1 VGGILTRL
9 VAVSG
14 STLLLCG
21 RSESIS
27 CSQILKGRWCVCVK
41 LWKTTKR
48 LELGVLDALVGDLQQ
63 ELRFLVYDGSEGFG
77 ESLESRCCT
86 RPRDKTKV

>member
-1 VGGILTRL
+1 
-9 VAVSG
+9 
-14 STLLLCG
+14 
-21 RSESIS
+21 
-27 CSQILKGRWCVCVK
+27 VK